1 MGKGMPGSFG
11 SFEDLIGGKNL
22 EDCPNEQFSAI
33 EQQLESFFKHYFAG
47 DFIYYKERLADGLQK
62 VDASFIQNFSPSL
75 QDDSFL
81 EYLSKSFDIDKEFLG
96 CYLNKIAEKNSDYNE
111 KIRSI
116 CWDIRAAEDE
126 IDSPYNFDNRND
138 AISRCIKL
146 EEERDKLYDEQENS
160 RRTVDELKYEY
171 ENSLKQAKKSRLKK
185 SPSEASL

>member
-1 MGKGMPGSFG
+1 MGKVMPGSFG
-11 SFEDLIGGKNL
+11 NIEDLIGGKIL

-33 EQQLESFFKHYFAG
+33 EQELKSFCEYYFAG
-47 DFIYYKERLADGLQK
+47 DFIYYKKRLADGLQN

-96 CYLNKIAEKNSDYNE
+96 CYLNKIAEKNSYYNE

-146 EEERDKLYDEQENS
+146 EEERDKLYDEWKNS
-160 RRTVDELKYEY
+160 RRTVDELKQEY
-171 ENSLKQAKKSRLKK
+171 EKSLKRGGKHPVK
-185 SPSEASL
+185 

>member
-11 SFEDLIGGKNL
+11 NIEDLIGGL
-22 EDCPNEQFSAI
+22 EDCPNEQFSVI
-33 EQQLESFFKHYFAG
+33 EQQLESFFKYYFAG
-47 DFIYYKERLADGLQK
+47 DFIYCRKRLADGLQK
-62 VDASFIQNFSPSL
+62 VDTSFIQNFSPSL

-81 EYLSKSFDIDKEFLG
+81 EYLSKSFDIGKEFLG
-96 CYLNKIAEKNSDYNE
+96 CYLKKVAEKDSDYNK